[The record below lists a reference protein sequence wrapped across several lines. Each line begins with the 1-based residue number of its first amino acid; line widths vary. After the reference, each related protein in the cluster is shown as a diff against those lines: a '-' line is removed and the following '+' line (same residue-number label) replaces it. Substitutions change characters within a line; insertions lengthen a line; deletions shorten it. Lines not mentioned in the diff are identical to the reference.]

1 VFHSCGNV
9 SSIIGDLIDA
19 GVDVMDP
26 LQSEA
31 MDLAWVAREFGGK
44 VAFAGG
50 LPEQTLP
57 RLTPAGVRDEV
68 HRMIDLMGG
77 PYGNAYILA
86 PSNSL
91 LADVPPANLEALFE
105 ACHDR

>member
-1 VFHSCGNV
+1 M
-9 SSIIGDLIDA
+9 LR
-19 GVDVMDP
+19 
-26 LQSEA
+26 L
-31 MDLAWVAREFGGK
+31 REFGGK

-57 RLTPAGVRDEV
+57 TLTPAGVRDEV
-68 HRMIDLMGG
+68 HRMIDLLGG
-77 PYGNAYILA
+77 PFGNAYILA

-91 LADVPPANLEALFE
+91 LPDVPLANLVALFE